1 MQWKCL
7 LGLNKL
13 LLNPFTSQEALPWG
27 SCMVNNL
34 IIGGPEKKHRWVHQI
49 ILIMLVCIF
58 TRLLLS
64 FYPHSRL
71 SSWIFSW
78 LTRNCESLPR
88 WRHSATGPCS
98 ASRLT
103 PCSPEKD
110 DFFFKFQI
118 GNHHHHCRL
127 CCWYLVNHQWWSFFA
142 SDLISLKVRI
152 FIYYKYWLF
161 QLQWNYW
168 ISEN

>member
-27 SCMVNNL
+27 SCLVNNL
-34 IIGGPEKKHRWVHQI
+34 IIGGPEKKHWWVHQI
-49 ILIMLVCIF
+49 ILIVCIF

-103 PCSPEKD
+103 PCSPEKIIV
-110 DFFFKFQI
+110 FFKLVIITVDYVADTWWITNGDHSLPRTWFHWKSESLYTINI
-118 GNHHHHCRL
+118 GYFNS
-127 CCWYLVNHQWWSFFA
+127 NET
-142 SDLISLKVRI
+142 I
-152 FIYYKYWLF
+152 
-161 QLQWNYW
+161 
-168 ISEN
+168 E